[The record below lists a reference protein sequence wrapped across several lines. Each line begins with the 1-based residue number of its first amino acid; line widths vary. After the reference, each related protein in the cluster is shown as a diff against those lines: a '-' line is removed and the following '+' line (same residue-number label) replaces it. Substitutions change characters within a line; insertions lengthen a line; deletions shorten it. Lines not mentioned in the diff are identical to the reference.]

1 VNGKM
6 IKLMDLEFIDNQME
20 QYIKEIGEMIINMV
34 KEKKDVNYLNAI
46 RD

>member
-1 VNGKM
+1 
-6 IKLMDLEFIDNQME
+6 MDLEFIDNQME

-46 RD
+46 RDW